1 MSCVDNS
8 CGCAQ
13 KLERIEQNQHEMH
26 RELHDMHRELHTMME
41 SVLAALQGRFAPGS
55 DVARAPTVPDSAA
68 PQHHDS
74 TSTPATVRLAV
85 SQPATS
91 SGSSATFLTE
101 GGTRVE

>member
-13 KLERIEQNQHEMH
+13 KLERIEQNQHEIVQNQHETH

-74 TSTPATVRLAV
+74 TSTPATV
-85 SQPATS
+85 
-91 SGSSATFLTE
+91 
-101 GGTRVE
+101 

>member
-8 CGCAQ
+8 CGCAKKLERIEQ
-13 KLERIEQNQHEMH
+13 KLERIEHEIVQNQHETH
-26 RELHDMHRELHTMME
+26 RELHEIVQNQHETHRQLHTMME

-74 TSTPATVRLAV
+74 TSTPATV
-85 SQPATS
+85 
-91 SGSSATFLTE
+91 
-101 GGTRVE
+101 

>member
-26 RELHDMHRELHTMME
+26 HKLHEIVQNQHETHRELHDMHRELHTMLE

-74 TSTPATVRLAV
+74 TSTPATV
-85 SQPATS
+85 
-91 SGSSATFLTE
+91 
-101 GGTRVE
+101 

>member
-13 KLERIEQNQHEMH
+13 KLERIEQKLHEIVQNQHETH
-26 RELHDMHRELHTMME
+26 RQLHTMME

-74 TSTPATVRLAV
+74 TSTPATV
-85 SQPATS
+85 
-91 SGSSATFLTE
+91 
-101 GGTRVE
+101 

>member
-26 RELHDMHRELHTMME
+26 RELHDMHRELHEIVQNQHETHRQLHTMME

-74 TSTPATVRLAV
+74 TSTPATV
-85 SQPATS
+85 
-91 SGSSATFLTE
+91 
-101 GGTRVE
+101 